1 MHTILLLTGL
11 LSGLAHS
18 VYSAISKSLLK
29 NRIKEPFLLFLYI
42 NLFQAILTPL
52 LWLFVKPTLPPLAG
66 WTPLLKASVT
76 CVVAYSFLY
85 MALSTGDASSVMP
98 IMGSKVIFSGLL
110 AIPMLN
116 ESHGG
121 YVYLAAIL
129 VAISIAIL
137 SYSPSSPQSSNFPL
151 KPILFM
157 VASSIVFAFTDIYLK
172 RSLAFI
178 DSYNF
183 MIYYNLLI
191 GAWSLSLFPYF
202 KSRRVSVIL
211 KGRDLSLI
219 SASSIFLVVATLL
232 FAISLKIAH
241 GVLVPNI
248 LQSTRGVFIVLISAV
263 LAHRGSTLLETHN
276 RKIYLLRLF
285 ASSLIIVSIWIALS
299 N

>member
-1 MHTILLLTGL
+1 MNTILLLTGL
-11 LSGLAHS
+11 SSGLAHS

-29 NRIKEPFLLFLYI
+29 NRIEEPFLLFLYI

-52 LWLFVKPTLPPLAG
+52 LWLFVKPTLPPVAG

-85 MALSTGDASSVMP
+85 MALSSGDASSVMP

-137 SYSPSSPQSSNFPL
+137 SYSPSGLHSNNFPL

-157 VASSIVFAFTDIYLK
+157 VVSSIVFAFTDIYVK
-172 RSLAFI
+172 RSLVFI
-178 DSYNF
+178 DPYNF
-183 MIYYNLLI
+183 MIYYYLLV
-191 GAWSLSLFPYF
+191 GAGALSLFPYL
-202 KSRRVSVIL
+202 KNKKVSIIL
-211 KGRDLSLI
+211 DSQALWLSL
-219 SASSIFLVVATLL
+219 ASSICLIVATLL
-232 FAISLKIAH
+232 FAISLEIAH

-276 RKIYLLRLF
+276 RKVYLLRFL